1 MATGTV
7 VCEDMMTRPRDE
19 RIIWLYVWDCLMVSR
34 HPARIGGHR
43 HFGSA
48 DMIYLMVEGQD
59 FTYSRVNPPLL
70 FISKA

>member
-1 MATGTV
+1 
-7 VCEDMMTRPRDE
+7 
-19 RIIWLYVWDCLMVSR
+19 MVSR
-34 HPARIGGHR
+34 HPARFSVHR

-59 FTYSRVNPPLL
+59 FTYSRVNPQLL